1 MTIFVADYIS
11 AAWQELNV
19 MSFNTHF
26 LRQLI
31 QLLVDRAACGEV
43 SSFASNA
50 RHRCLSMALGHRP
63 WFGMHHRACVCV
75 WVCGCVCV
83 CGVCVCGVCVCVWCV
98 CVCVCVCGVCVC
110 VCVWC
115 VCVCWWCVSVC
126 VCVCVFFA
134 TPATLLICAGR
145 RALTSTHLCQWP
157 LLCPF

>member
-75 WVCGCVCV
+75 CVCV
-83 CGVCVCGVCVCVWCV
+83 CVFVCVFVCVCLCV
-98 CVCVCVCGVCVC
+98 CVCVCERHCGR
-110 VCVWC
+110 WC
-115 VCVCWWCVSVC
+115 CCAF
-126 VCVCVFFA
+126 VCVFLFYNCLFDFGA
-134 TPATLLICAGR
+134 VFGRPRSLLDMCRVASNLIRC
-145 RALTSTHLCQWP
+145 
-157 LLCPF
+157 